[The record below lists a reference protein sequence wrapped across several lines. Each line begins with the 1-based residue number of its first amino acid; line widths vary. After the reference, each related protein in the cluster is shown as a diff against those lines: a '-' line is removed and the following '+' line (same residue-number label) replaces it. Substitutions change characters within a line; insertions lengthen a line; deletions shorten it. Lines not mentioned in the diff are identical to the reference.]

1 MRVLAHGL
9 GGRADLPVPVW
20 LAQYA
25 AALVLIVTFFMLSR
39 FWDVPRLQEPYRGRP
54 LPLGLQRF
62 VDAPAFRLALRLVG
76 LAALVGT
83 ILVAAFGTG
92 TSATNPAPTWVFVWF
107 WVGIV
112 PASLL
117 FGPVLRA
124 LNPLRLISGWIA
136 WLRGRSDTDDVQ
148 PMPGWL
154 GFWPAAA
161 GLLAFTWLELVYRN
175 PDRPVNVL
183 TFILLYCLV
192 QLTAAAVY
200 GQAWYGYGD
209 PFEVYSTL
217 VGRLSPF
224 GRRPEDGRLVLRNP
238 LAGLASV
245 PVAPGIVAVICVLLG
260 STAFDGLS
268 RTLWW
273 QGLAGQTDGVTYELL
288 GTVGLLGMIALVTGA
303 YLAATRRNPWA
314 RRGQQVPVERRFVH
328 SLLPITVGYTVAH
341 YFSLAVFQGQ
351 AGYLLAS
358 DPLGRGWDLFGT
370 AGQQINYRVVTTA
383 VIAVIQVVAI
393 LTGHVVG
400 VFIAHDRALADYTRP
415 RQRLRAQYPLLVVM
429 VTYTL
434 GGIALLLG
442 A

>member
-9 GGRADLPVPVW
+9 GARADLPVPVW

-25 AALVLIVTFFMLSR
+25 AALVLIVTFFVLAR
-39 FWDVPRLQEPYRGRP
+39 FWEVPRLQEPYRGRP
-54 LPLGLQRF
+54 LPMGLQRL
-62 VDAPAFRLALRLVG
+62 VDAPAFRLGLRLLG
-76 LAALVGT
+76 LALLLAT
-83 ILVAAFGTG
+83 IVVAAFGTAD
-92 TSATNPAPTWVFVWF
+92 SATNPAPTWLFVWF
-107 WVGIV
+107 WVGIL
-112 PASLL
+112 PLSLL

-124 LNPLRLISGWIA
+124 LNPLRLLTRGIELLSG
-136 WLRGRSDTDDVQ
+136 RTDPGEAR
-148 PMPGWL
+148 PMPEWL
-154 GFWPAAA
+154 GYWPAAL
-161 GLLAFTWLELVYRN
+161 GLVAFTWLELVYRE
-175 PDRPVNVL
+175 PSRPATVL

-192 QLTAAAVY
+192 MLSAAAVY
-200 GQAWYGYGD
+200 GEAWYGRGD

-245 PVAPGIVAVICVLLG
+245 PVAPGMMAVICVLLG

-273 QGLAGQTDGVTYELL
+273 RGLSARTSGLGYELL

-303 YLAATRRNPWA
+303 YLLATRQNPWA
-314 RRGQQVPVERRFVH
+314 RRGQKVPVERRFVH
-328 SLLPITVGYTVAH
+328 SLLPIAVGYTVAH

-370 AGQQINYRVVTTA
+370 AGSTIDYRVVTTST
-383 VIAVIQVVAI
+383 IAVVQVLAI

-400 VFIAHDRALADYTRP
+400 VFIAHDRAIADYTRS
-415 RQRLRAQYPLLVVM
+415 RHRLRAQYPLLVVM

>member
-1 MRVLAHGL
+1 MRLLAHGL

-20 LAQYA
+20 MAQYA
-25 AALVLIVTFFMLSR
+25 AALVLIVTFFMLAR
-39 FWDVPRLQEPYRGRP
+39 FWESPRLQEPYRGRP
-54 LPLGLQRF
+54 LPMGLQRLL
-62 VDAPAFRLALRLVG
+62 DAPVFRLALRLIG
-76 LAALVGT
+76 LAALLLIVV
-83 ILVAAFGTG
+83 VAAFGTG
-92 TSATNPAPTWVFVWF
+92 SSATNPAPTWLYVWF

-112 PASLL
+112 PLSLL

-124 LNPLRLISGWIA
+124 FSPLRLLSRGVARLSG
-136 WLRGRSDTDDVQ
+136 RRDPDDFR
-148 PMPGWL
+148 PLPPWL
-154 GFWPAAA
+154 GYWPAAA
-161 GLLAFTWLELVYRN
+161 GLLVFTWLELVWRN

-183 TFILLYCLV
+183 AFILLYCLV
-192 QLTAAAVY
+192 QLAAAAVY
-200 GQAWYGYGD
+200 GERWYAHGD
-209 PFEVYSTL
+209 TFEVYSTL

-224 GRRPEDGRLVLRNP
+224 GRRPSDGRLVLRNP

-245 PVAPGIVAVICVLLG
+245 PVEPGIVAVICVLLG

-273 QGLAGQTDGVTYELL
+273 QGLSGQTSGPAYVLL
-288 GTVGLLGMIALVTGA
+288 GTAGLLGMVALVSAA
-303 YLAATRRNPWA
+303 YLAATRQNPWA
-314 RRGQQVPVERRFVH
+314 RRGQKVAVERRFVH
-328 SLLPITVGYTVAH
+328 SLLPIAVGYTVAH
-341 YFSLAVFQGQ
+341 YFSLVVFQGQ

-370 AGQQINYRVVTTA
+370 AGQQIDYRVISTGA
-383 VIAVIQVVAI
+383 IALVQVAAI
-393 LTGHVVG
+393 LTGHVLG
-400 VFIAHDRALADYTRP
+400 VFIAHDRAIADYTRS

>member
-20 LAQYA
+20 MAQYA
-25 AALVLIVTFFMLSR
+25 AALVLIVTFFMLAR
-39 FWDVPRLQEPYRGRP
+39 FWDVPRLQEPYRGHP

-62 VDAPAFRLALRLVG
+62 LDAPAFRLALRLVG
-76 LAALVGT
+76 LAALLLSIV
-83 ILVAAFGTG
+83 VAAFGTDS
-92 TSATNPAPTWVFVWF
+92 SATNPAPTWLYVWF

-112 PASLL
+112 PVSLL

-124 LNPLRLISGWIA
+124 LNPLRLITGWIDR
-136 WLRGRSDTDDVQ
+136 LRGRTGPEDVR
-148 PMPGWL
+148 PLPEGL
-154 GFWPAAA
+154 GYWPAAA
-161 GLLAFTWLELVYRN
+161 GLLAFTWLELVYRS
-175 PDRPVNVL
+175 PDRPMNVL
-183 TFILLYCLV
+183 AFILLYCLV
-192 QLTAAAVY
+192 QLAAAMVY

-209 PFEVYSTL
+209 AFEVYSTL

-245 PVAPGIVAVICVLLG
+245 PVAPGMLAVICVLLG

-273 QGLAGQTDGVTYELL
+273 QGLSGQVTGAAYVLL
-288 GTVGLLGMIALVTGA
+288 GTAGLLGMIALVTGA
-303 YLAATRRNPWA
+303 YLAATRQNPWA
-314 RRGQQVPVERRFVH
+314 RRGQRVPVERRFVH
-328 SLLPITVGYTVAH
+328 SLLPIAVGYTVAH
-341 YFSLAVFQGQ
+341 YFSLVVFQGQ

-358 DPLGRGWDLFGT
+358 DPLGRGWDLFGI
-370 AGQQINYRVVTTA
+370 AGSQINYLAVSTA
-383 VIAVIQVVAI
+383 VIAVVQVVAI
-393 LTGHVVG
+393 LTGHLVA
-400 VFIAHDRALADYTRP
+400 VFIAHDRAIADYDRA
-415 RQRLRAQYPLLVVM
+415 RHRLRAQYPLLVVM

>member
-25 AALVLIVTFFMLSR
+25 AALVLVVSFFMLAR
-39 FWDVPRLQEPYRGRP
+39 FWTVPRLQEPYRGRP
-54 LPLGLQRF
+54 LPMGLQRL
-62 VDAPAFRLALRLVG
+62 VDAPAFRLGLRLLG
-76 LAALVGT
+76 LAGLMLI
-83 ILVAAFGTG
+83 ILVAALGTG
-92 TSATNPAPTWVFVWF
+92 SSATNPAPTWLFVWF

-112 PASLL
+112 PLSLL
-117 FGPVLRA
+117 FGPVVAA
-124 LNPLRLISGWIA
+124 LNPLRLLTRWIGWLSGRPDQAGYRPLPA
-136 WLRGRSDTDDVQ
+136 WLGY
-148 PMPGWL
+148 
-154 GFWPAAA
+154 WPAAA
-161 GLLAFTWLELVYRN
+161 GLVVFTWLELVWRN

-192 QLTAAAVY
+192 QLAAAAVY
-200 GQAWYGYGD
+200 GERWFGHGD
-209 PFEVYSTL
+209 AFEVYSTL

-245 PVAPGIVAVICVLLG
+245 PVAPGMLAVVCVLLG

-273 QGLAGQTDGVTYELL
+273 RGLSDRTSGVAYVLL
-288 GTVGLLGMIALVTGA
+288 GTVGLLGMIGVITGA
-303 YLAATRRNPWA
+303 YLAATRQNPWA
-314 RRGQQVPVERRFVH
+314 RRGQKVPVERRFIH
-328 SLLPITVGYTVAH
+328 SLLPIAVGYTVAH
-341 YFSLAVFQGQ
+341 YFSLVVFQGQ

-358 DPLGRGWDLFGT
+358 DPLGRGWNLFGT
-370 AGQQINYRVVTTA
+370 AGQQINYRVVTTGA
-383 VIAVIQVVAI
+383 VAVVQVCAI

-400 VFIAHDRALADYTRP
+400 VFIAHDRAIADYSRS
-415 RQRLRAQYPLLVVM
+415 RHRLRAQYPLLVVM

>member
-1 MRVLAHGL
+1 MRLLAHGL

-25 AALVLIVTFFMLSR
+25 AALVLIVTFFMLAR
-39 FWDVPRLQEPYRGRP
+39 FWASPRLQEPYRGRP
-54 LPLGLQRF
+54 LPMGLQRLL
-62 VDAPAFRLALRLVG
+62 DAPAFRLALRLIGVA
-76 LAALVGT
+76 AALLIIV
-83 ILVAAFGTG
+83 VAAFGTDS
-92 TSATNPAPTWVFVWF
+92 SATNPAPTWLYVWF

-112 PASLL
+112 PLSLL

-124 LNPLRLISGWIA
+124 FNPLRLLTQGFAGLSG
-136 WLRGRSDTDDVQ
+136 RDPDDAR
-148 PMPGWL
+148 PMPEWL
-154 GFWPAAA
+154 GYWPAAA

-175 PDRPVNVL
+175 PDRPANVL
-183 TFILLYCLV
+183 AFILLYCLV
-192 QLTAAAVY
+192 QLAAAAVY
-200 GQAWYGYGD
+200 GERWYGRGD
-209 PFEVYSTL
+209 AFEVYSTL

-224 GRRPEDGRLVLRNP
+224 GRRPDDGRLVLRNP

-245 PVAPGIVAVICVLLG
+245 PIEPGIVAVICVLLG

-268 RTLWW
+268 RTQWW
-273 QGLAGQTDGVTYELL
+273 QGLSGQTTGPAYVLL
-288 GTVGLLGMIALVTGA
+288 GTAGLLGMVLLVSAA

-314 RRGQQVPVERRFVH
+314 RRRQQVPVERRFVP

-370 AGQQINYRVVTTA
+370 AGQQINYLVVTTA
-383 VIAVIQVVAI
+383 TIAVIQVAAI

>member
-9 GGRADLPVPVW
+9 GARADLPVPVW

-25 AALVLIVTFFMLSR
+25 AALVLIVTFFVLSR
-39 FWDVPRLQEPYRGRP
+39 FWEVPRLQEPYRGRP
-54 LPLGLQRF
+54 LPMGLQRL
-62 VDAPAFRLALRLVG
+62 VDAPAFRLGLRLLG
-76 LAALVGT
+76 LALLLAT
-83 ILVAAFGTG
+83 IVVAAFGTAD
-92 TSATNPAPTWVFVWF
+92 SATNPAPTWLFVWF
-107 WVGIV
+107 WVGIL
-112 PASLL
+112 PLSLL

-124 LNPLRLISGWIA
+124 LNPLRLLTRGIELLSG
-136 WLRGRSDTDDVQ
+136 RTDPGDAR
-148 PMPGWL
+148 PMPEWL
-154 GFWPAAA
+154 GYWPAAV
-161 GLLAFTWLELVYRN
+161 GLVAFTWLELVYRE
-175 PDRPVNVL
+175 PSRPTTVL

-192 QLTAAAVY
+192 MLSAAAVY
-200 GQAWYGYGD
+200 GEAWYGRGD

-224 GRRPEDGRLVLRNP
+224 GRRPADGRLVLRNP

-245 PVAPGIVAVICVLLG
+245 PVAPGMMAVICVLLG

-273 QGLAGQTDGVTYELL
+273 RGLSARTSGLGYELL

-303 YLAATRRNPWA
+303 YLAATRQNPWA
-314 RRGQQVPVERRFVH
+314 RRGQKVPVERRFVH
-328 SLLPITVGYTVAH
+328 SLLPIAVGYTVAH

-370 AGQQINYRVVTTA
+370 AGSTIDYRVVTTSA
-383 VIAVIQVVAI
+383 IAVVQVLAI

-400 VFIAHDRALADYTRP
+400 VFIAHDRAIADYTRS
-415 RQRLRAQYPLLVVM
+415 RHRLRAQYPLLVVM

>member
-1 MRVLAHGL
+1 MRLLAHGL

-20 LAQYA
+20 MAQYA
-25 AALVLIVTFFMLSR
+25 AALVLIVTFFMLAR
-39 FWDVPRLQEPYRGRP
+39 FWESPRLQEPYRGRP
-54 LPLGLQRF
+54 LPTGLQRLI
-62 VDAPAFRLALRLVG
+62 DAPAFRLVLRLIG
-76 LAALVGT
+76 LAVLLIAIV
-83 ILVAAFGTG
+83 VAAFGTAS
-92 TSATNPAPTWVFVWF
+92 SATNPAPTWLYVWF

-112 PASLL
+112 PLSLL

-124 LNPLRLISGWIA
+124 FSPLRLITQGIARLSGRRDPEDFRA
-136 WLRGRSDTDDVQ
+136 LPD
-148 PMPGWL
+148 WL

-161 GLLAFTWLELVYRN
+161 GLLIFTWLELVYRN
-175 PDRPVNVL
+175 PDRPQNVL
-183 TFILLYCLV
+183 AFIVLYCLV
-192 QLTAAAVY
+192 ELAAAAVY
-200 GQAWYGYGD
+200 GTRWYAHGD

-245 PVAPGIVAVICVLLG
+245 PVEPGIVAVICVLLG

-268 RTLWW
+268 RTQWW
-273 QGLAGQTDGVTYELL
+273 QGLSSQVTGPAYVLL
-288 GTVGLLGMIALVTGA
+288 GTAGLLVMVGLVSGA
-303 YLAATRRNPWA
+303 YLAATRQNPWA
-314 RRGQQVPVERRFVH
+314 RRGQKVAVERRFVH
-328 SLLPITVGYTVAH
+328 SLLPIAVGYTVAH
-341 YFSLAVFQGQ
+341 YFSLVVFQGQ
-351 AGYLLAS
+351 AGYQLAS

-370 AGQQINYRVVTTA
+370 AGQQINYRLVATTT
-383 VIAVIQVVAI
+383 IAIVQVVAI
-393 LTGHVVG
+393 LTGHVLG
-400 VFIAHDRALADYTRP
+400 VFIAHDRAIADYTRS

>member
-9 GGRADLPVPVW
+9 GGRADLPIPVW

-25 AALVLIVTFFMLSR
+25 AAMVLIVSFFVLAR
-39 FWDVPRLQEPYRGRP
+39 FWQAPRLQEPYRGRP
-54 LPLGLQRF
+54 LPMGLQRL
-62 VDAPAFRLALRLVG
+62 VDAPALRLALRLVG

-83 ILVAAFGTG
+83 ILVAAFGSD
-92 TSATNPAPTWVFVWF
+92 TSGTNPAPTWLFVWF

-112 PASLL
+112 PLSLL
-117 FGPVLRA
+117 FGPVMRA
-124 LNPLRLISGWIA
+124 MSPLRLLTEWIA
-136 WLRGRSDTDDVQ
+136 RLRGRPDPDDAR
-148 PMPGWL
+148 PMPPWL

-161 GLLAFTWLELVYRN
+161 GLLIFTWLELVYRN
-175 PDRPVNVL
+175 PDRPQNVL
-183 TFILLYCLV
+183 AFIVLYCLV
-192 QLTAAAVY
+192 ELAAAAVY
-200 GQAWYGYGD
+200 GTRWYAHGD

-245 PVAPGIVAVICVLLG
+245 PVEPGIVAVICVLLG

-268 RTLWW
+268 RTQWW
-273 QGLAGQTDGVTYELL
+273 QGLSSQVTGPAYVLL
-288 GTVGLLGMIALVTGA
+288 GTAGLLVMVGLVSGA
-303 YLAATRRNPWA
+303 YLAATRQNPWA
-314 RRGQQVPVERRFVH
+314 RRGQKVAVERRFVH
-328 SLLPITVGYTVAH
+328 SLLPIAVGYTVAH
-341 YFSLAVFQGQ
+341 YFSLVVFQGQ
-351 AGYLLAS
+351 AGYQLAS

-370 AGQQINYRVVTTA
+370 AGQQINYRLVATTT
-383 VIAVIQVVAI
+383 IAIVQVVAI
-393 LTGHVVG
+393 LTGHVLG
-400 VFIAHDRALADYTRP
+400 VFIAHDRAIADYTRS

>member
-1 MRVLAHGL
+1 MRPLAHGL

-20 LAQYA
+20 MAQYA
-25 AALVLIVTFFMLSR
+25 AALVLIVTFFMLAR
-39 FWDVPRLQEPYRGRP
+39 FWESPRLQEPYRGRP
-54 LPLGLQRF
+54 LPMGLQRLI
-62 VDAPAFRLALRLVG
+62 DAPAFRLALRLVG
-76 LAALVGT
+76 LAVLLVA
-83 ILVAAFGTG
+83 IVVAAFGTAS
-92 TSATNPAPTWVFVWF
+92 SATNPAPTWLYVWF

-112 PASLL
+112 PLSLL

-124 LNPLRLISGWIA
+124 FSPLRLITPGIA
-136 WLRGRSDTDDVQ
+136 RLGGRRDPEDVR
-148 PMPGWL
+148 PLPDWV

-161 GLLAFTWLELVYRN
+161 GLLVFTWLELVYRN
-175 PDRPVNVL
+175 PDRPQNVL
-183 TFILLYCLV
+183 AFILLYCLV
-192 QLTAAAVY
+192 ELAAAAVY
-200 GQAWYGYGD
+200 GTRWYAHGD

-245 PVAPGIVAVICVLLG
+245 PVEPGIVAVICVLLG

-273 QGLAGQTDGVTYELL
+273 KGLSEQTTGVAYVLL
-288 GTVGLLGMIALVTGA
+288 GTAGLLVMVGLVSGA
-303 YLAATRRNPWA
+303 YLAATRQNPWA
-314 RRGQQVPVERRFVH
+314 RRGQKVAVERRFVH
-328 SLLPITVGYTVAH
+328 SLLPIAVGYTVAH
-341 YFSLAVFQGQ
+341 YFSLVVFQGQ

-370 AGQQINYRVVTTA
+370 AGQQINYRVVATA
-383 VIAVIQVVAI
+383 TIAIVQVVAI
-393 LTGHVVG
+393 LTGHVLG
-400 VFIAHDRALADYTRP
+400 VFIAHDRAIADYTRS

>member
-1 MRVLAHGL
+1 MRILAHGL

-20 LAQYA
+20 MAQYA
-25 AALVLIVTFFMLSR
+25 AALVLIVTFFMLAR

-62 VDAPAFRLALRLVG
+62 LDAPAFRLALRLIG
-76 LAALVGT
+76 LAALLLV
-83 ILVAAFGTG
+83 IAVAALGTG
-92 TSATNPAPTWVFVWF
+92 SSATNPAPTWLFVWF

-124 LNPLRLISGWIA
+124 FNPLRLISSWLT
-136 WLRGRSDTDDVQ
+136 WLRGRRDRDVR
-148 PMPGWL
+148 PMPEWL
-154 GFWPAAA
+154 GYWPAAA

-183 TFILLYCLV
+183 AFILLYCLV
-192 QLTAAAVY
+192 QLSAAAVY
-200 GQAWYGYGD
+200 GQAWYDHGD
-209 PFEVYSTL
+209 AFEVYSTL

-224 GRRPEDGRLVLRNP
+224 GRRPSDGRLVLRNP

-245 PVAPGIVAVICVLLG
+245 PVAPGMLAVICVLLG

-273 QGLAGQTDGVTYELL
+273 QGLSGRTTGAVYVLL
-288 GTVGLLGMIALVTGA
+288 GTAGLLGMIALVTGA
-303 YLAATRRNPWA
+303 YLAATRQNPWA
-314 RRGQQVPVERRFVH
+314 RRGQRVPVERRFVH
-328 SLLPITVGYTVAH
+328 SLLPIAVGYTVAH
-341 YFSLAVFQGQ
+341 YFSLVVFQGQ

-370 AGQQINYRVVTTA
+370 AGSQIDYRVVTTG
-383 VIAVIQVVAI
+383 VIAVVQVCAI

-400 VFIAHDRALADYTRP
+400 VFIAHDRAIADYTRS
-415 RQRLRAQYPLLVVM
+415 RHRLRAQYPLLMVM